1 MKTIMTIRDR
11 KCQIKLSINSHQG
24 AMPDANSSL
33 LLPPMALAI
42 SSIRHRQST
51 PTITITIARQT
62 EARWSSPPTPSMG
75 AFVAHNEIIYKMK
88 TTAAEGA
95 AANR

>member
-42 SSIRHRQST
+42 SSIRHHQST
-51 PTITITIARQT
+51 LTITIAITITITVGNQKQHHDGQRET
-62 EARWSSPPTPSMG
+62 PTPSMG
-75 AFVAHNEIIYKMK
+75 
-88 TTAAEGA
+88 
-95 AANR
+95 RL

>member
-1 MKTIMTIRDR
+1 MTIRDR

-42 SSIRHRQST
+42 SSIRHHQST
-51 PTITITIARQT
+51 LTITIAIAISITITVGNQKQHHDGQRET
-62 EARWSSPPTPSMG
+62 PTPSMG
-75 AFVAHNEIIYKMK
+75 
-88 TTAAEGA
+88 
-95 AANR
+95 RL